1 MRRSRRNR
9 KPSRISVSADSVPDT
24 AWDMAGD
31 TAVVPAGALA
41 NRPWGGERAA
51 SPLMEKEM
59 MWGYDGFGMGWGGT
73 GIGMLLFWGL
83 IIAAIAI
90 LARGFGERPAGNEP
104 RLREKKPLDILGEP
118 YAKGEIDKREFEKK
132 RRDLEESGS
141 MPMDKHGREFLK
153 AGG

>member
-41 NRPWGGERAA
+41 KRPWGGERAA
-51 SPLMEKEM
+51 SRLTEKDM
-59 MWGYDGFGMGWGGT
+59 MWGYDGFGFGGGGM

-83 IIAAIAI
+83 IIFGIVI
-90 LARGFGERPAGNEP
+90 LARGFGGSSGSGASVPTVRD
-104 RLREKKPLDILGEP
+104 RTPLDVLGER
-118 YAKGEIDKREFEKK
+118 YARGEIDKAEFAQK
-132 RRDLEESGS
+132 RNDLGA
-141 MPMDKHGREFLK
+141 KT
-153 AGG
+153 